1 MNTDQYMTI
10 LNKSSFICQKVLAAI
25 ILPPLWWLII
35 MPTSIIVCMLIF
47 RATKRLQCPDTTK
60 TKYIHKLRERKSSKV
75 LKRKWSKI
83 YYHNSIN
90 LAERNTEINNTPKK
104 KE

>member
-60 TKYIHKLRERKSSKV
+60 TKYIHKLRERKSSK
-75 LKRKWSKI
+75 I